1 MAAGRIKIF
10 DTTLRDGEQ
19 TPGICLDAKEK
30 VEIAQALARLG
41 VDVIEGGFPIAS
53 PGDFAAVSQIAT
65 AVKGVSVAALARAY
79 AKDIDAAK
87 EALQHAEN
95 PRIHIF
101 LATSDLHLE
110 YKLKMTREQALAQA
124 EQAVRYAKRFTS
136 DIEFSAEDASRS
148 DREFLCQVYTA
159 AIAAGATVINVPDT
173 VGYSTP
179 GEFGDLIQYITQH
192 VANIQQAVISVHC
205 HNDLG
210 MAVANSLAAIEN
222 GARQIECTING
233 LGERAGNTA
242 LEEFVMALATRKEYY
257 QAATTIDT
265 RQIYRTS
272 RLVSALT
279 GIAIAPTKAIVGDNA
294 FAHESGIHQHGVLNN
309 PLTYEIINPE
319 MVGVS
324 RNSIVLGKHSGRHAF
339 EERIRQLGYE
349 LTEEKIN
356 SLFTEFKDLA
366 DRKKMVYDRDI
377 EALIADRQKA
387 IDTWYRLAYHHVVSG
402 NHTRATASV
411 RLETEHGPV
420 EQASCGDGPVDAI
433 FKAIEKAVGFS
444 ICLKDYQLKAVTS
457 GEDALGEATVWL
469 ERDERSFI
477 GRGLSTDVI
486 EASARAYMSAINKMI
501 AACGYPEDK
510 KIPGGL

>member
-1 MAAGRIKIF
+1 MASNIIKIF

-30 VEIAQALARLG
+30 VEIAQALAKMR

-53 PGDFAAVSQIAT
+53 PGDFAAVSQIAA

-79 AKDIDAAK
+79 VKDIDAAK
-87 EALQHAEN
+87 EALKKAEC

-101 LATSDLHLE
+101 LATSDIHLE

-124 EQAVRYAKRFTS
+124 QEAVRYAKRFTA

-148 DREFLCQVYTA
+148 DKEFLCQVYTA

-179 GEFGDLIQYITQH
+179 GEFGDLIRYIRQH
-192 VANIQQAVISVHC
+192 VTNVNQAAISVHC
-205 HNDLG
+205 HDDLG
-210 MAVANSLAAIEN
+210 MAVANSLAAVAN
-222 GARQIECTING
+222 GAQQVECTING

-242 LEEFVMALATRKEYY
+242 LEELVMALATRKEYY
-257 QAATTIDT
+257 QATTNIDT

-279 GIAIAPTKAIVGDNA
+279 GIAVPPNKAVVGDNA

-319 MVGVS
+319 TVGVS

-339 EERIRQLGYE
+339 EERICQLGYE
-349 LTEEKIN
+349 LTEDKIN
-356 SLFTEFKDLA
+356 SLFKEFKELA
-366 DRKKMVYDRDI
+366 DRKKVVYDRDI
-377 EALIADRQKA
+377 EALIVEHQKVV
-387 IDTWYRLAYHHVVSG
+387 DTWYRLAYHHVISG
-402 NHTRATASV
+402 NQTMATASV
-411 RLETEHGPV
+411 RLETEQGLT
-420 EQASCGDGPVDAI
+420 EQASCGDGPVDAV

-444 ICLKDYQLKAVTS
+444 VCLKDYQLKAVTS

-469 ERDERSFI
+469 ERGERIFI

-510 KIPGGL
+510 QVTGGI

>member
-1 MAAGRIKIF
+1 MAAGKIKIF

-53 PGDFAAVSQIAT
+53 PGDFAAVSQIAA
-65 AVKGVSVAALARAY
+65 AVKGTAVAALARAY

-95 PRIHIF
+95 PRIHVF

-242 LEEFVMALATRKEYY
+242 LEELVMALATRKDYY
-257 QAATTIDT
+257 QAAVNIDT

-324 RNSIVLGKHSGRHAF
+324 RNSIILGKHSGRHAF

-349 LTEEKIN
+349 LAEEKIN
-356 SLFTEFKDLA
+356 SLFIEFKELA
-366 DRKKMVYDRDI
+366 DRKKSVYDRDI

-387 IDTWYRLAYHHVVSG
+387 LDTCYRLAYHHVVSG
-402 NHTRATASV
+402 NQTMATASV

-444 ICLKDYQLKAVTS
+444 VCLKDYQLKAVTS

-469 ERDERSFI
+469 EREERSFI

-501 AACGYPEDK
+501 AAYGYPEET